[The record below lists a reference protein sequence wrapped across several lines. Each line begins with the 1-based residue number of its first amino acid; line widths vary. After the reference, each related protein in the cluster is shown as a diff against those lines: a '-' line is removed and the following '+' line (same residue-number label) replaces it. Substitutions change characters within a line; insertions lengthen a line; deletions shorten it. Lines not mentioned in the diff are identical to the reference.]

1 MLATSDPVF
10 GSVMAKNPSCVP
22 ATQPGTYFFLCASV
36 PNFVT
41 VSAGPRFCMLNGTRQ
56 DAEILA
62 ICSAIST
69 DSMKPMP
76 LPPSSSGSAHEKNPR
91 LPIFATRSTRNSCLR
106 SSSSSVGAICSAAK
120 RRAVSWIRRCS
131 SVNSKF
137 MVASLAA
144 GLRRALP
151 DHEKNGVLLDLVPLL
166 HLHLAHG
173 AAARRIHHV
182 LHLQRLDHEQLIV

>member
-131 SVNSKF
+131 SLSSKF
-137 MVASLAA
+137 IAPCLSSLEDDENVV
-144 GLRRALP
+144 LR
-151 DHEKNGVLLDLVPLL
+151 DLVALL
-166 HLHLAHG
+166 HLHFLDR
-173 AAARRIHHV
+173 AAARRVHGV
-182 LHLQRLDHEQLIV
+182 FHLQRLDDDQFIIL